1 MTKKTGNCGP
11 CPVAGD
17 CGDAVTNTLCRIG
30 VTRGTLVTLALLPFA
45 WDGVL
50 WAADV
55 VRFCWDAVTSAVS

>member
-50 WAADV
+50 
-55 VRFCWDAVTSAVS
+55 